1 MAWNRKG
8 VTYVVTNAP
17 CYEVADGET
26 VIDRYVGA
34 EPMHGVHW
42 TDFVFAASCASQDFR
57 DSRVVSIFEETRT
70 LHGGYMARL
79 LWQEVRDG
87 F

>member
-1 MAWNRKG
+1 M
-8 VTYVVTNAP
+8 TNAP
-17 CYEVADGET
+17 CYEVADDSM
-26 VIDRYVGA
+26 VVDRYLGA
-34 EPMHGVHW
+34 MPMEGLRSFDFLLAADYARH
-42 TDFVFAASCASQDFR
+42 TDG
-57 DSRVVSIFEETRT
+57 RVVSIFEETRT

>member
-8 VTYVVTNAP
+8 VTYVVTDAP
-17 CYEVADGET
+17 CYEVDGGEI
-26 VIDRYVGA
+26 VDRYVGA
-34 EPMHGVHW
+34 EPMAGLRSFDFLLAADYARH
-42 TDFVFAASCASQDFR
+42 TDG
-57 DSRVVSIFEETRT
+57 RVVSIFEETRT
-70 LHGGYMARL
+70 LHGGYIARL

>member
-8 VTYVVTNAP
+8 VTYVVTDAP

-26 VIDRYVGA
+26 LVDRYVGA
-34 EPMHGVHW
+34 EPMAGSRCS
-42 TDFVFAASCASQDFR
+42 DFLLAAAISRQADG
-57 DSRVVSIFEETRT
+57 RVVSIFEETRT

-79 LWQEVRDG
+79 LWQEVRDE
-87 F
+87 

>member
-8 VTYVVTNAP
+8 VTYVVTDAP

-26 VIDRYVGA
+26 VVDRYLGA
-34 EPMHGVHW
+34 EPMAGSRSF
-42 TDFVFAASCASQDFR
+42 DFLLAADYARHSDG
-57 DSRVVSIFEETRT
+57 RVVSIFEETKT

-79 LWQEVRDG
+79 LWQEVRDE

>member
-8 VTYVVTNAP
+8 VTYVVTDAP

-26 VIDRYVGA
+26 MVDRYVGS
-34 EPMHGVHW
+34 EPMAGLRCVDLVALVSQIG
-42 TDFVFAASCASQDFR
+42 TVFEG
-57 DSRVVSIFEETRT
+57 SRVVSIFEETKT

-79 LWQEVRDG
+79 LWQEVQHG
-87 F
+87 

>member
-8 VTYVVTNAP
+8 VTYVVTDAP
-17 CYEVADGET
+17 CYQVTDDSM
-26 VIDRYVGA
+26 VVDRYVGA
-34 EPMHGVHW
+34 EPMHGAHW

-57 DSRVVSIFEETRT
+57 NSRVVSIFEETRT

-79 LWQEVRDG
+79 LWQEVQHG
-87 F
+87 

>member
-17 CYEVADGET
+17 CYEVADDSM
-26 VIDRYVGA
+26 VVDRYLGA
-34 EPMHGVHW
+34 MPMEGLRSFDFLLAADYARH
-42 TDFVFAASCASQDFR
+42 TDG
-57 DSRVVSIFEETRT
+57 RVVSIFEETRT
-70 LHGGYMARL
+70 LHGGYIARL

>member
-1 MAWNRKG
+1 MAGSR
-8 VTYVVTNAP
+8 TFDFLLAADYARH
-17 CYEVADGET
+17 ADG
-26 VIDRYVGA
+26 
-34 EPMHGVHW
+34 
-42 TDFVFAASCASQDFR
+42 
-57 DSRVVSIFEETRT
+57 RVVSIFEETRT

>member
-17 CYEVADGET
+17 CYEVADDSM
-26 VIDRYVGA
+26 VVDRYLGA
-34 EPMHGVHW
+34 MPMEGLRSFDFLLAADYARH
-42 TDFVFAASCASQDFR
+42 TDG
-57 DSRVVSIFEETRT
+57 RVVSIFEETRT

>member
-8 VTYVVTNAP
+8 VTYVVTDAP

-26 VIDRYVGA
+26 MVDRYVGA
-34 EPMHGVHW
+34 EPMAGVRCS
-42 TDFVFAASCASQDFR
+42 DFVVAAQYASTAYLR
-57 DSRVVSIFEETRT
+57 SRVVSIFEETKT

-79 LWQEVRDG
+79 LWQEVRDE
-87 F
+87 

>member
-8 VTYVVTNAP
+8 VTYVVTDAP
-17 CYEVADGET
+17 CYEVDGGEI
-26 VIDRYVGA
+26 VDRYVGA
-34 EPMHGVHW
+34 EPMVGSRTFDFLLAADYARH
-42 TDFVFAASCASQDFR
+42 TDG
-57 DSRVVSIFEETRT
+57 RVVSIFEETRT

>member
-8 VTYVVTNAP
+8 VTYVVTDAP

-26 VIDRYVGA
+26 VVDRYVGA
-34 EPMHGVHW
+34 EPMAGFS
-42 TDFVFAASCASQDFR
+42 TDSLPIAVNDALGLIGR
-57 DSRVVSIFEETRT
+57 SRVVSIFEETKT

-79 LWQEVRDG
+79 LWQEVRDE
-87 F
+87 